1 MNALKITL
9 RKKKVWNCLIILPI
23 SLLKHSLEC
32 TYFMPSWL
40 LFFFYFFFQLHYEM
54 NGNIYDIR
62 KAIIYHRK
70 NGCNLNSGHKWKIV
84 KSPDN
89 RSIKQSNG
97 RRPFTLPLGAWKLW
111 WDTTVLTILCCKGFL
126 YAQCKLFGSLLFVLY
141 PVQVHASINQ
151 LVLIPTV

>member
-9 RKKKVWNCLIILPI
+9 RKKKSGIAWLYSPYLFWSILWSVHISCLPD
-23 SLLKHSLEC
+23 C
-32 TYFMPSWL
+32 
-40 LFFFYFFFQLHYEM
+40 FFFFLFFFQLHYEM